1 MPVDF
6 TKVRMIQHDDYE
18 DCRKHTCAKC
28 GNECNLSM
36 MEMNDELIVSGSTD
50 RTLRVWHAA
59 TGECRN
65 VFYGHFVF

>member
-36 MEMNDELIVSGSTD
+36 MEMNDELNKKYSDTISLSP
-50 RTLRVWHAA
+50 LP
-59 TGECRN
+59 
-65 VFYGHFVF
+65 